1 MYVSDVPVEFHSMVH
16 FESNNG
22 SALGVVGTYLN
33 FTECDALFESNRGI
47 DGGGIAILGAA
58 HLLIGESTT
67 MAFRN
72 NYAQRHGGAIFS
84 NYISKDSM
92 KTYVHCFLRYSNP
105 FYGPENWNS
114 TFTFSKNW
122 ATFGQIH
129 LLHIYTTLCM
139 VSGDRHFQQYYKHLL
154 LEHTTLELQWWKL

>member
-1 MYVSDVPVEFHSMVH
+1 MYVSDVPGEFHSMVH

-72 NYAQRHGGAIFS
+72 NYAQHRGGAIFN

-92 KTYVHCFLRYSNP
+92 KTCALL
-105 FYGPENWNS
+105 
-114 TFTFSKNW
+114 FTIFKSILWPRKLEFN
-122 ATFGQIH
+122 F
-129 LLHIYTTLCM
+129 
-139 VSGDRHFQQYYKHLL
+139 HF
-154 LEHTTLELQWWKL
+154 